1 MCSISLHV
9 LSICSAHNITAF
21 FVFGDSLVEV
31 GNNYYIDTLAAPGFP
46 NGIDFPK
53 GTPSGRYTNSRMITD
68 IIGKL
73 SQNSFIISDQN
84 VGTCEELGFKDY
96 TPPFL
101 APNTTGDVILKGV
114 NYASSGAGILQAT
127 GSLFGERICMDKQVD
142 YFGKTRQDIISRIGA
157 PAAQAL
163 LRHSLYFLSI
173 GSNDVL
179 FSGEYNSLHRNS
191 YTDEIV
197 SSFKSQITVKSSRS
211 RITILDFG

>member
-46 NGIDFPK
+46 NG
-53 GTPSGRYTNSRMITD
+53 
-68 IIGKL
+68 
-73 SQNSFIISDQN
+73 
-84 VGTCEELGFKDY
+84 EELGFKDY